1 MNRPTLQNLK
11 VSEAIAPNKYE
22 LLEKTRDKGAVQTV
36 KNILDRA
43 LLILETTKGRKALV
57 YHAKDI
63 VTELIQQKGK
73 HLYPTNDLQNFTKM
87 PGYINTFLQSLR
99 DNFPR
104 VKIEND
110 GEEDA
115 AFARAQWAPK
125 TPGTTLESKSCV
137 FVASD
142 SGELFFT
149 WDIMDPLFKSQNHED
164 ILKWQFHMII
174 SVVHE
179 LGHCLTGYLSGDPTA
194 LTPKQM
200 WATTSRARDQ
210 PGVPYAFKDFY
221 KDTKGQRISMRYLE
235 KFMSGTAG
243 LHVDVPDPHQ
253 THAHVFE
260 ARLGRLSR
268 LRRLGYHSFYLESK
282 GAARLSL
289 SAPETARWQNNPSA
303 YSTKDR
309 RSEAEAAGLGF
320 LASAAD
326 HRKQRRGI
334 FS

>member
-22 LLEKTRDKGAVQTV
+22 LLEKTRNKGAVQTV

-57 YHAKDI
+57 DHAKDI

-142 SGELFFT
+142 SGELFLT

-194 LTPKQM
+194 LTPKQVGVGGSTPESGFALEKLLFGNILQM

-210 PGVPYAFKDFY
+210 PGVPYAFKDFH

-243 LHVDVPDPHQ
+243 ML
-253 THAHVFE
+253 
-260 ARLGRLSR
+260 
-268 LRRLGYHSFYLESK
+268 
-282 GAARLSL
+282 
-289 SAPETARWQNNPSA
+289 
-303 YSTKDR
+303 
-309 RSEAEAAGLGF
+309 
-320 LASAAD
+320 
-326 HRKQRRGI
+326 
-334 FS
+334 